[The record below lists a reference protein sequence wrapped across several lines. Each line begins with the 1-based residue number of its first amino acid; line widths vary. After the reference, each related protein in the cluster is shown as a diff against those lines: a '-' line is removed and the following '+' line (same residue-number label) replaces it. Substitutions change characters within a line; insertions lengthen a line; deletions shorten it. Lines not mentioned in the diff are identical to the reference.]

1 MSSIKI
7 ILYFKNPKYADALA
21 RGLCYECTGLDVFF
35 AQNEKM
41 IASLIDRGVLLT
53 DCNIIFDQKTVFFND
68 EEHIES
74 EYSISKKSPLKEI
87 ICMIKDIAYKTYG
100 VKLYLKDYNAH
111 VIEVYS
117 QKGGIGVT
125 SFAITLARILS
136 VRSGKKVLYL
146 SLDNIDD
153 SYKYLNLGEK
163 CKLSREE
170 YFFMKEERLATDIEN
185 YLLHDQWGVN
195 YYDSGMKENFF
206 GCEYAKGRILD
217 YIKSEEYFDYIVID
231 FGKICS
237 VRQQGIQKIIEL
249 HSENVYQDL
258 SKESVDNVLKVIN
271 FSEYSYGNKQ
281 QYYIKKSDKCF
292 TKEAEFVEISMGG
305 EFAQAIEALVDDID
319 LLGLEWDLDLQ
330 FMSE

>member
-1 MSSIKI
+1 MTEKRI
-7 ILYFKNPKYADALA
+7 IVCTKSDKYGKSLVK
-21 RGLCYECTGLDVFF
+21 GLCYIDTGLDIFF
-35 AQNEKM
+35 EK
-41 IASLIDRGVLLT
+41 SLENAMCNFKEGVLIT
-53 DCNIIFDQKTVFFND
+53 DYEVDDNPRIIKLSKEDKIKPLEQIYGQIRCVFRRNYGIEIYSHRQKTAM
-68 EEHIES
+68 IIAI
-74 EYSISKKSPLKEI
+74 YSK
-87 ICMIKDIAYKTYG
+87 YG
-100 VKLYLKDYNAH
+100 G
-111 VIEVYS
+111 
-117 QKGGIGVT
+117 QGVT

-136 VRSGKKVLYL
+136 VRSSKKVLYL

-163 CKLSREE
+163 CKSSREE

-185 YLLHDQWGVN
+185 YLLRDQWGVN

-206 GCEYAKGRILD
+206 GREYARDRILD

-319 LLGLEWDLDLQ
+319 LLGLEWDLDLK